1 MNEGLH
7 NTSPTF
13 CRMAKA
19 TLKDE
24 VGGNVF
30 SYVDGIVMAI
40 KKKTTYI
47 SDIAETFTNLRE
59 ARLNLNPEKCVFG
72 VTRGK
77 VLGCLVFI
85 KGIEANPYNIR
96 AILQMELLQTR
107 KEVQKLT
114 GHIIALNRFIAE
126 PPFLHGTK
134 GSAKVE
140 WGSEQQKAF
149 EDLKLYFQQLP
160 TLSSPEQGQPLILYV
175 FATHSV
181 VSRALVIEKETS
193 KVGKTS
199 KQ

>member
-59 ARLNLNPEKCVFG
+59 ARLKLNPEKCIFG

-77 VLGCLVFI
+77 MLGCLVFI
-85 KGIEANPYNIR
+85 KGIEANPYKIR

-107 KEVQKLT
+107 KEVQKL
-114 GHIIALNRFIAE
+114 
-126 PPFLHGTK
+126 
-134 GSAKVE
+134 
-140 WGSEQQKAF
+140 
-149 EDLKLYFQQLP
+149 
-160 TLSSPEQGQPLILYV
+160 
-175 FATHSV
+175 
-181 VSRALVIEKETS
+181 
-193 KVGKTS
+193 
-199 KQ
+199 